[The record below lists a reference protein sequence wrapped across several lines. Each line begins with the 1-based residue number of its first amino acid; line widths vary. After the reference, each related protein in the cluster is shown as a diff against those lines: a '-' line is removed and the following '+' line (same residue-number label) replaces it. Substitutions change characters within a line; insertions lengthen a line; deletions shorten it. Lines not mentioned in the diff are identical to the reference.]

1 MHEGSAAQQNP
12 ITSSQGTKP
21 ISLPTS
27 MAGMMA
33 LSGFCRRDRPK
44 IDQLSGT
51 VPLIALALEDH
62 QACMRVYMCMC
73 ICIEREGS
81 GRPPASGSVR
91 TLHLPAVHLPLVL
104 SRPSPAASPVAHT
117 CTCTRAQPSISRC
130 IAARRAGGTYAPAL
144 LARGTAAGL
153 LPSNTPSAAF
163 TPPSAL
169 TPPSA
174 AGTLARGME
183 QGAEGVEGVEG
194 VERVVG
200 ATAGCVTEAGA
211 GVTAESAAG
220 SAGGAVAVAAAV
232 VATGMDRRVRI
243 SRGRAGGASTWVRFS
258 SGSGSG

>member
-1 MHEGSAAQQNP
+1 MGRYRDSGRHSPMHEGSAAQQNP

-130 IAARRAGGTYAPAL
+130 IASGSHVHMHTCSAVHLPLHRRASCRRHVRTC
-144 LARGTAAGL
+144 
-153 LPSNTPSAAF
+153 TP
-163 TPPSAL
+163 
-169 TPPSA
+169 
-174 AGTLARGME
+174 G
-183 QGAEGVEGVEG
+183 
-194 VERVVG
+194 
-200 ATAGCVTEAGA
+200 
-211 GVTAESAAG
+211 
-220 SAGGAVAVAAAV
+220 
-232 VATGMDRRVRI
+232 
-243 SRGRAGGASTWVRFS
+243 
-258 SGSGSG
+258 